1 MSATFKAFYNMKRQA
16 TVKCYIS
23 VCNTSAKFVF
33 VKQTGRVLKY
43 SSNFFMEKSRG

>member
-1 MSATFKAFYNMKRQA
+1 MKRQA

-23 VCNTSAKFVF
+23 VCNANAKFVF
-33 VKQTGRVLKY
+33 VKQTWRVLKY